1 MSGSIL
7 DVVKHTDRAVDVFI
21 TGHTHQA
28 YNALIDG
35 RIVTEAYAQGN
46 ILTDIDLVISSETH
60 AVIEKRAR
68 NIIVSRDVPKDSGVV
83 ELVNEYKC
91 LVAPTADKVIGN
103 ITGNITVEP
112 NNSGESAL
120 CDLIADAQLYNTSKP
135 SYGGAVVAFTNPEG
149 IRSRLN
155 LSGSK
160 LPCNVTYGEAFSVQ
174 PFGNNL
180 VTMTL
185 SGTQIDALLEQQ
197 FDNTSFGNK
206 GVLLQVSKGSGYTW
220 NKSAPIGKKVSISSI
235 KTNGTSIDPSSL
247 YRVTVDSFMADG
259 GNNLS
264 VLKAGVNRTIGSL
277 DDINVTANYLTD
289 SSPVAPGHRDR
300 ITVVK

>member
-1 MSGSIL
+1 
-7 DVVKHTDRAVDVFI
+7 
-21 TGHTHQA
+21 
-28 YNALIDG
+28 
-35 RIVTEAYAQGN
+35 
-46 ILTDIDLVISSETH
+46 VISSETH

-68 NIIVSRDVPKDSGVV
+68 NIIVSRDIPKDSGVV

-112 NNSGESAL
+112 NDSGESAL
-120 CDLIADAQLYNTSKP
+120 CDLIADAQLYNTSNP
-135 SYGGAVVAFTNPEG
+135 NYGGAVAAFTNPEG
-149 IRSRLN
+149 IRSSLN

-206 GVLLQVSKGSGYTW
+206 GVLLQVSKGSSYTW
-220 NKSAPIGKKVSISSI
+220 NKSAPVGKKVNISSI
-235 KTNGTSIDPSSL
+235 KINGTSIDPRSL
-247 YRVTVDSFMADG
+247 YRVTVDGFMVDG

-264 VLKAGVNRTIGSL
+264 VLKAGVNRTLGSL
-277 DDINVTANYLTD
+277 DDINITANYFTD
-289 SSPVAPGHRDR
+289 SSPVAPGHRDH